1 MTHSFPTRRSSDLVA
16 EGGDFGAKVF
26 RERLVTCAEIGR
38 QILQRLKREFP
49 QAISFI
55 DPFGTGSR
63 RSINDPCVEAGL
75 LVQDADVQRQTMSD
89 DAHRLLILEGF
100 RADNGRALLGIQR
113 DQIEPWLEITGEM
126 LDAVESSSSHD
137 LFYADGVI

>member
-1 MTHSFPTRRSSDLVA
+1 M
-16 EGGDFGAKVF
+16 
-26 RERLVTCAEIGR
+26 GR

-100 RADNGRALLGIQR
+100 RADDGRALLGIQP
-113 DQIEPWLEITGEM
+113 DQNNPWMETTGA
-126 LDAVESSSSHD
+126 LLTAVEYSPS
-137 LFYADGVI
+137 